1 MKKYLII
8 IKNKIDLD
16 IVLWGSICAVGLII
30 GFCIG
35 FFYDKHRSFSQIKEF
50 ISISTQLGTFCTFL
64 FLIRSEIKD
73 RIEKK
78 VNARLAKS
86 SYEDLKLYKSL
97 ENKNIDGINRID
109 DKRENII
116 RSILDNLEYI
126 DQYSNDILVKKY
138 TREFKSKFES
148 KYKYKKNAKLDARL
162 FSDLGYYL
170 NSIEHK
176 IRK

>member
-16 IVLWGSICAVGLII
+16 IVLWVSIYAVGLII

-86 SYEDLKLYKSL
+86 SYEDLKFYKSL
-97 ENKNIDGINRID
+97 ENKNIDG
-109 DKRENII
+109 
-116 RSILDNLEYI
+116 
-126 DQYSNDILVKKY
+126 
-138 TREFKSKFES
+138 
-148 KYKYKKNAKLDARL
+148 
-162 FSDLGYYL
+162 
-170 NSIEHK
+170 
-176 IRK
+176 